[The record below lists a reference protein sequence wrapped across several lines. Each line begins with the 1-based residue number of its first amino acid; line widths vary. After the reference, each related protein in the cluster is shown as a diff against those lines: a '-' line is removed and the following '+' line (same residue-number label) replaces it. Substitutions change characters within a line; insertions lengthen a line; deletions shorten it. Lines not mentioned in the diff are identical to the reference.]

1 MKTGETK
8 QSLQIKTKQI
18 LSSETKWDLTK
29 LNRTK
34 QKQTKLTQKQTYQTK
49 PNESKLIKRNQT
61 KWKEQR

>member
-34 QKQTKLTQKQTYQTK
+34 QKQTKPTQKQTYQTK